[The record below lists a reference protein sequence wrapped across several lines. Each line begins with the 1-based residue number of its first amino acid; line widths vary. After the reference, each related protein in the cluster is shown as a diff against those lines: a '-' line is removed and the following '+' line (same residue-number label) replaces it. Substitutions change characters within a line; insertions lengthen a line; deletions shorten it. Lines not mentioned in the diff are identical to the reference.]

1 MGRQRAKRYISV
13 FLTFILMF
21 SLAVPAFAASDTTGF
36 SDVDENAWYAGA
48 VVYVRNHGLMSGTSG
63 TTFSPDQEMTRAMLA
78 TVLYRAAGAP
88 EVSGSSSFSD
98 VATGTWY
105 HDAILWASQN
115 GLVGGYGNGLFGVN
129 DPVTREQMITI
140 IWRYAGSP
148 SDGSGSVFADAQQIS
163 SYARDAVSWSSA
175 NGVISGVGG
184 NRFDPKGVVTRAQA
198 AMVLMNYYKNIS
210 QELAEMKIE
219 IIVGGQTFA
228 ATLNDNEAA
237 RALMEKL
244 PMTLNMDELN
254 GNEKYYYLD
263 SVLPTNAGVPSGIK
277 TGDLMLYGNSC
288 LVLFYKS
295 FSTSYSYT
303 PLGHLDDPEGLAVAL
318 GGGSVQVTFQKG

>member
-1 MGRQRAKRYISV
+1 MKKAKRYI
-13 FLTFILMF
+13 LPCLAFILML
-21 SLAVPAFAASDTTGF
+21 SLIVLAFAVPDAAGF

-48 VVYVRNHGLMSGTSG
+48 VVHVREQGLMSGTSG

-78 TVLYRAAGAP
+78 TVLYRAAGSP
-88 EVSGSSSFSD
+88 EVSGSSPFSD
-98 VATGTWY
+98 VAAGAWY

-140 IWRYAGSP
+140 LWRYAGCP
-148 SDGSGSVFADAQQIS
+148 APESGAAFADGQQIS
-163 SYARDAVSWSSA
+163 SYARDAVSWCSA

-184 NRFDPKGVVTRAQA
+184 NRFDPNGIVTRAQA
-198 AMVLMNYYKNIS
+198 AMVLMNYYKNTS
-210 QELAEMKIE
+210 QEEREMEIE
-219 IIVGGQTFA
+219 ITAGGKTFA
-228 ATLNDNEAA
+228 ATLYDNDAA
-237 RALMEKL
+237 RALADML
-244 PMTLNMDELN
+244 PMTLNMEELN

-263 SVLPTNAGVPSGIK
+263 SNLPANSSRPAGIN
-277 TGDLMLYGNSC
+277 TGDLMLYGSNC

-303 PLGHLDDPEGLAVAL
+303 PLGHLDDPDGLAAAL